1 MIQNFDK
8 SLFEI
13 PSRGQHY
20 SQQWLMEELSEEGTE
35 TARLHSGQNKDIQ
48 DETSERTLT
57 KLMHTLCM
65 YIFFVDLLYN
75 EGMNKATTCKSYGPL
90 TQKLMAVCIS
100 LPYLLLPLI
109 SFRHS
114 LIHLVVLS

>member
-1 MIQNFDK
+1 
-8 SLFEI
+8 
-13 PSRGQHY
+13 
-20 SQQWLMEELSEEGTE
+20 MEELSEEGTE

-57 KLMHTLCM
+57 KLIHTLCMYM

-75 EGMNKATTCKSYGPL
+75 EGVNKATTCKSYGPL
-90 TQKLMAVCIS
+90 TQKLMAVCVS

>member
-1 MIQNFDK
+1 MILMIQNFDK

-48 DETSERTLT
+48 DETSERRERGEGAGERGQERERERV
-57 KLMHTLCM
+57 H
-65 YIFFVDLLYN
+65 VDRS
-75 EGMNKATTCKSYGPL
+75 E
-90 TQKLMAVCIS
+90 
-100 LPYLLLPLI
+100 
-109 SFRHS
+109 
-114 LIHLVVLS
+114 

>member
-1 MIQNFDK
+1 MILMIQNFDK

-48 DETSERTLT
+48 DETSERNSIT
-57 KLMHTLCM
+57 KLICTLCV
-65 YIFFVDLLYN
+65 YVHIL
-75 EGMNKATTCKSYGPL
+75 CRSII
-90 TQKLMAVCIS
+90 Q
-100 LPYLLLPLI
+100 
-109 SFRHS
+109 
-114 LIHLVVLS
+114 

>member
-1 MIQNFDK
+1 
-8 SLFEI
+8 
-13 PSRGQHY
+13 
-20 SQQWLMEELSEEGTE
+20 MEELSEEGTE

-48 DETSERTLT
+48 DETSERNSIA
-57 KLMHTLCM
+57 KLICTLCVYM

-75 EGMNKATTCKSYGPL
+75 EGVNKATTCKSYGPL
-90 TQKLMAVCIS
+90 TQKLMAVCVS

-109 SFRHS
+109 FCYFRHS